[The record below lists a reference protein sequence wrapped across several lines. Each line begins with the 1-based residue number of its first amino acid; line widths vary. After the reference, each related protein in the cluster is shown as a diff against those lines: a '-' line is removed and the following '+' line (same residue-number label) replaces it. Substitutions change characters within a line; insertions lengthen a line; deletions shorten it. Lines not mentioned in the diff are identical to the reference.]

1 MWCARKSRQNR
12 RVNRKLT
19 QPGGGRMAG
28 IGPIG
33 RIGLMGISLHKQR
46 SNLAPT
52 AMHKQRCHRGGEG
65 VHRDCGQPRTA
76 SGVRGWGQPSPVP
89 ACRRHPGRR
98 NTGLRTAATPRG
110 VAKMS
115 ASGHH
120 LHIVHITASR
130 YRVPPPSQLRLA
142 PRRATLHRAAPH
154 HHAPPLAPRSAAR
167 ASPCRTAPPRHLTMR
182 YRVPHCT
189 TRRQL
194 SPPPAELHCN
204 AV

>member
-1 MWCARKSRQNR
+1 MNR
-12 RVNRKLT
+12 LAALRHS
-19 QPGGGRMAG
+19 PFGACGRSA
-28 IGPIG
+28 
-33 RIGLMGISLHKQR
+33 
-46 SNLAPT
+46 T
-52 AMHKQRCHRGGEG
+52 
-65 VHRDCGQPRTA
+65 T
-76 SGVRGWGQPSPVP
+76 SGVAFWDRLSAVP

-154 HHAPPLAPRSAAR
+154 HHAPPLAPRHAVPHLR
-167 ASPCRTAPPRHLTMR
+167 ATSPCATACRIAPLGGNSL
-182 YRVPHCT
+182 
-189 TRRQL
+189 RRRRSCIAML
-194 SPPPAELHCN
+194 SDLSDWSDSSDGPWCYQQARLWRRGGAMMCVASTEGG
-204 AV
+204 AVVR

>member
-1 MWCARKSRQNR
+1 MRSPVFRR
-12 RVNRKLT
+12 RVSATCGDGGGAPRKCH
-19 QPGGGRMAG
+19 PGGG
-28 IGPIG
+28 G
-33 RIGLMGISLHKQR
+33 RLSSHHTTTRYTADTQYTILGAT
-46 SNLAPT
+46 AP
-52 AMHKQRCHRGGEG
+52 H
-65 VHRDCGQPRTA
+65 P
-76 SGVRGWGQPSPVP
+76 SGVRFGGCPSAVP
-89 ACRRHPGRR
+89 ACRHDPAWR

>member
-33 RIGLMGISLHKQR
+33 RIGLMGIALHSSAATSL
-46 SNLAPT
+46 PP
-52 AMHKQRCHRGGEG
+52 RCKAALPPRRRG
-65 VHRDCGQPRTA
+65 RPPRLRTA
-76 SGVRGWGQPSPVP
+76 SHRLRGAIWGQPSPVP

-182 YRVPHCT
+182 YRVPPCT

-194 SPPPAELHCN
+194 SPPPAEWHCN